1 MKVAVLGAGHGGLAT
16 AGHISLKGHE
26 VRLFSF
32 YEREIKPVTLNGGI
46 KIEGEVEGFAELA
59 LATTDLEAA
68 IKDVELIIMVVP
80 ALAHKSMASI
90 LTGCLEDGQVLLLSP
105 GRTGGALETYQ
116 TFRRYQFK
124 KKVILAECQT
134 FLYAAKSRGPA
145 NIEITGI
152 KKKVRAAAL
161 PASDNEAF
169 MSIIGQIY
177 PEYSIATNVLET
189 SINNTGAVVH
199 PAPMLLSSGLLERAA
214 KGEDLRFYR
223 DLISRFVCDNVM
235 EKIDKEKSDLVRTL
249 DIPLLNVSQWY
260 KECYG
265 IEGDDLYSILQN
277 CHYYYELAA
286 PKHVLEYYHVLD
298 EIPNSLVPMADLGSA
313 LGVPTPMIKSM
324 IDFASAVLNHDFWV
338 AGRTLDKLGLADM
351 SPDEMC
357 MFVNQGAH
365 FWEK

>member
-26 VRLFSF
+26 VRLFSL
-32 YEREIKPVTLNGGI
+32 YEREINPVNSKGGI
-46 KIEGEVEGFAELA
+46 KIEGKIEGFAKLT
-59 LATTDLEAA
+59 LATTSLEAA
-68 IKDVELIIMVVP
+68 IKDVELIIMVMP
-80 ALAHKSMASI
+80 AMAHKSMASI

-105 GRTGGALETYQ
+105 GRTGGALEVYQ

-134 FLYAAKSRGPA
+134 FLYAAMGHSPA
-145 NIEITGI
+145 SVEITGI

-169 MSIIGQIY
+169 ASAIEQIY

-199 PAPMLLSSGLLERAA
+199 PAAMLLNSGLLDRAA

-235 EKIDKEKSDLVRTL
+235 EKIDKEKSDLVEAL
-249 DIPLLNVSQWY
+249 NLPLLNVSQWY

-265 IEGDDLYSILQN
+265 IVGDDLYSILQN
-277 CHYYYELAA
+277 CHYYYNLSA
-286 PKHVLEYYHVLD
+286 PKHVLAYYHVLD
-298 EIPNSLVPMADLGSA
+298 EIPNSLVPLAALGSA
-313 LGVPTPMIKSM
+313 LGVPTPMTQSM
-324 IDFASAVLNHDFWV
+324 IDFASVALNHDFRV
-338 AGRTLDKLGLADM
+338 EGRTLDKLGLANM
-351 SPDEMC
+351 TPDEMC
-357 MFVNQGAH
+357 EFVNQGTH